1 MVQIVSRDDADTVV
15 VRTPEGKQ
23 LWSHE
28 LTGEPLIEYVP
39 AQAFHMEETGEVTI
53 TVEKSGVSDGT

>member
-28 LTGEPLIEYVP
+28 LTGAPLIDYVP
-39 AQAFHMEETGEVTI
+39 AQAFHMVDSGEAVICIEEL
-53 TVEKSGVSDGT
+53 SGDE